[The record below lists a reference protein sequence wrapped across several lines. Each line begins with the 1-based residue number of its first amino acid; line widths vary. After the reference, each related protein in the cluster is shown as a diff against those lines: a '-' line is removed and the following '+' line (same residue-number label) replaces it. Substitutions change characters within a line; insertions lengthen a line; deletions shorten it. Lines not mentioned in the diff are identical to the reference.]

1 VKICVYVCNL
11 LVDLT
16 CGMAM
21 QKVGGWVGAIKGW
34 NVLRMITTRS
44 KNLRMI
50 TTRSKNLWSTKMA
63 SGTASW
69 VVGV

>member
-1 VKICVYVCNL
+1 MKICVYVCNL

-44 KNLRMI
+44 KNL
-50 TTRSKNLWSTKMA
+50 WSTKMA